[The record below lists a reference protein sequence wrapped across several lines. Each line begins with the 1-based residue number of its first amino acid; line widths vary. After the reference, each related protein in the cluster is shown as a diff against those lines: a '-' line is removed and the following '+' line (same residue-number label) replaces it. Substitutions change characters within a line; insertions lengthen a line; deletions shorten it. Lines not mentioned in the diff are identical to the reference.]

1 MIRGALLSHMDVAQ
15 VVLYAFFAFFA
26 GLVWYLRQED
36 RREGYPLE
44 SEAAGGPKERGF
56 LFIPP
61 PKVFRLAGGTEVAVP
76 RFDRDQQTI
85 KASKVAPW
93 PGAPLTPD
101 GDPMLAE
108 VGPGAYAIRAD
119 VTAKTHAGL
128 DLIVPLR
135 IATTFAVAQC
145 DVNPVGMA
153 VFAADGVQAGLVADI
168 WIDRAESVIRYFE
181 VSLADTAA
189 GPNVLLPRTFT
200 VVNFRMGRIE
210 VEALLAHQFSA
221 VPRTREV
228 DSVTLLEEEKITA
241 YYAAGTLYAT
251 PARTEPLL

>member
-61 PKVFRLAGGTEVAVP
+61 PKIFRLADGTEVAVP
-76 RFDRDQQTI
+76 RFDRDQPAV

-108 VGPGAYAIRAD
+108 VGPGAYAMRAD
-119 VTAKTHAGL
+119 VPAKTHAGL

-135 IATTFAVAQC
+135 IATTFAVAAC

-153 VFAADGVQAGLVADI
+153 VFAADGVQAGVVSDI
-168 WIDRAESVIRYFE
+168 WIDRAESMIRYFE
-181 VSLADTAA
+181 VALSDPSA
-189 GPNVLLPRTFT
+189 GTNVLLPRTFT
-200 VVNFRMGRIE
+200 RVNFRMQRVE
-210 VEALLAHQFSA
+210 AEALLAHQFLG
-221 VPRTREV
+221 VPKTRES

-251 PARTEPLL
+251 PGRTESLL